1 MTFKDSVNIPKYKV
15 FVEELR
21 ARYFLD
27 DICLYFDNLSV
38 HRSHAIRD
46 RLDELGIAYI
56 FNPPYS
62 PEFNGIEFVFS
73 IFKNRIK
80 RERLNAI
87 LHRRKMDLNKE
98 IMKAFHSIDRLN
110 IINCIQHSLNNL
122 FGNKNI

>member
-1 MTFKDSVNIPKYKV
+1 MTFKESVNIPKYKV
-15 FVEELR
+15 FIEELR
-21 ARYFLD
+21 SRYFLD

-38 HRSHAIRD
+38 HRSRAIRE

-80 RERLNAI
+80 RERLKAI
-87 LHRRKMDLNKE
+87 QLGRKMNLNKE
-98 IMKAFHSIDRLN
+98 IMKAFDGIDRSL
-110 IINCIQHSLNNL
+110 IINCI
-122 FGNKNI
+122 